1 MEFDKELFKESIRSR
16 LKRHYGKK
24 LEEANKHD
32 IYDAVSS
39 AVMDHIQT
47 NWIATRST
55 YEDADTRQMYYLS
68 AEFLMGR
75 ALSNNLINFGIMNAV
90 KEVLDEL
97 DFEYTSI
104 EEEEPDAGL
113 GNGGLGR
120 LAACF
125 LDSLATLEYPG
136 HGYGIRYQY
145 GMFEQHIENGF
156 QVEYPDNWLKHRDPW
171 EVKRSDL
178 AVKVRFG
185 GTPVM
190 EKAANGHV
198 HFKLIGAEEITAT
211 PYDIPIVGYDT
222 RTVNRLRLWEASSD
236 NGFDLQLFNDMHYHR
251 AVERQNNAENISRVL
266 YPNDSGPSGKA
277 LRLKQQYF
285 FSSASLQDLLAKFKR
300 DHGSDFAKFP
310 QFNVIQLNDTHPVVA
325 IPELMRLLIDEE
337 GMGWEAAWDVVSRTF
352 AYTNHT
358 ILAEALEKW
367 PIEIFQGLVPR
378 VYQIVEEINRRFL
391 IELREKFPGDWKRQN
406 DMSIIGEGMIRMA
419 WLAIVG
425 CFSVNGVA
433 ALHTELLKST
443 ELSDWYGLYPQK
455 FNNKTNGVTQRRW
468 LLSANPE
475 LASFITAKI
484 GHGWE
489 KDLSKLKKLEKFAD
503 DKAALEEFMQIK
515 YRNKIRLAKY
525 LKETQNIFI
534 DPDSIFDVQI
544 KRLHEYKRQ
553 LLNILHVMHLYNR
566 ILENPSVDFVPRT
579 FIFGAKAASGYRRA
593 KSIIKLINTVG
604 DRINNDHRVK
614 GRLRVVFVENYRV
627 SLAEKLFPAS
637 DVSEQISTAGK
648 EASGTGNMKFMLN
661 GALTV
666 GTLDG
671 ANIEI
676 VEEAGAENAFIFG
689 LTTEQIQKIEAEHSY
704 NPQEILSSHPALQ
717 AVLTQLID
725 GTYGSAG
732 DALFREL
739 YDSLVY
745 GVEGQRP
752 DVYYVLADF
761 QSYVEAQE
769 KISAAYADRLGW
781 AKKAL
786 LNVARGGKFSSDRTI
801 EDYVRDIWK
810 LKKIVI
816 Q

>member
-190 EKAANGHV
+190 EKASNGHV

-579 FIFGAKAASGYRRA
+579 FIFSAKAASGYRRA